1 MNRVWP
7 FLLLGFCLPACVRP
21 PTPQEELELER
32 GLRQFG
38 YRVIRVVDGNTIVID
53 LNDKGLHEEVR
64 LIGVAAPRYKK
75 NFKEGG
81 GHDAG
86 NYLMELLHG
95 RRDTG
100 EEDTSK
106 RTVYVQLKFE
116 GWRHGRLIDPKTL
129 RPIKN
134 ARFYPA
140 GAVLNR
146 ESQIEAY
153 VYLRG
158 HMINRLMV
166 DSGFARVETKQDF
179 SQKVDF
185 FRAQKRARK
194 LRVGLWHWN
203 LLD

>member
-1 MNRVWP
+1 M
-7 FLLLGFCLPACVRP
+7 
-21 PTPQEELELER
+21 LELER
-32 GLRQFG
+32 GLRQYG
-38 YRVIRVVDGNTIVID
+38 YRVIRVVDGQTIVID
-53 LNDKGLHEEVR
+53 LNDQGLQEEVR

-75 NFKEGG
+75 TFKEGG

-95 RRDTG
+95 RLIEG
-100 EEDTSK
+100 EGGTSK
-106 RTVYVQLKFE
+106 KKTVYVQLKFE

-129 RPIKN
+129 RTIKN

-146 ESQIEAY
+146 EGQIEAY

-158 HMINRLMV
+158 HMVNRLMV
-166 DSGFARVETKQDF
+166 DSGYARVDMKQDF
-179 SQKVDF
+179 SHKEDF
-185 FRAQKRARK
+185 LRAQERAKR